1 VFGGHGVTYFTAL
14 GRRWAISGCM
24 ADIATH
30 AEIVSILRAMAA
42 AEHRLPVRDALHRL
56 VDRYTTVRVA
66 SDAAPL
72 ARPLPTGEP
81 VRVTSFA

>member
-1 VFGGHGVTYFTAL
+1 MTHFTAL
-14 GRRWAISGCM
+14 GWRWAFSGCM

-42 AEHRLPVRDALHRL
+42 AKRRLPVRDALHRL
-56 VDRYTTVRVA
+56 VDRYTTVRGA

-72 ARPLPTGEP
+72 ARPLPIREP